1 VVTVA
6 DDGHGAARAGTRAR
20 DGFGIGLSNV
30 HDRLAARFG
39 DEASVVSAATSSGY
53 ATQIRIPLV
62 GEARHAA

>member
-1 VVTVA
+1 VS
-6 DDGHGAARAGTRAR
+6 DDGAGAVRDAARPR
-20 DGFGIGLSNV
+20 DGFGIGLGNV

-39 DEASVVSAATSSGY
+39 DEATIVSGPTAEGY